1 MNLLHD
7 QGGWRITYAHPN
19 KGLTR
24 SFLKERTLL
33 SAMAVFNSLDHT
45 SNFKLIGDI
54 MIDRLG
60 IDGIVTDTFIME
72 GRYGV
77 PKKVRS

>member
-33 SAMAVFNSLDHT
+33 SAMAVFNSLDST
-45 SNFKLIGDI
+45 SSFDIIGDI
-54 MIDRLG
+54 LIDRLG
-60 IDGIVTDTFIME
+60 IDGIVTNTFIMA

-77 PKKVRS
+77 PKEIRQ